1 MKRNLSIVLCVATLF
16 ATVPIHSEDTT
27 NLEEVKEQTDDFYRT
42 GSGSQAA
49 TYSTIGKSMLVWG
62 IGLSAAIA
70 ILASAIHQ
78 SSSSH
83 DSTTTSE

>member
-1 MKRNLSIVLCVATLF
+1 MRKNLSILLSVATLF
-16 ATVPIHSEDTT
+16 CGAPIFCEDTT
-27 NLEEVKEQTDDFYRT
+27 NLEEVKEQTDDLYRT

-83 DSTTTSE
+83 DSSSTSQ